1 MHEFLAARHLVEII
15 DVAQQR
21 AVEIAVP
28 DMTYNR
34 RLQIEPIEIR
44 LGLDDTVGEPRNRHT
59 DIGCHNAGPG
69 SQRLHGPVTVVP
81 RLPEPIA
88 VLRSCGPTEFTAA
101 AFVGDLAEIP

>member
-34 RLQIEPIEIR
+34 RLQIEPIESGV
-44 LGLDDTVGEPRNRHT
+44 GLDDTVGAPRNRHT
-59 DIGCHNAGPG
+59 DIGCHNAARG
-69 SQRLHGPVTVVP
+69 SQRLHGPVTVRS

-88 VLRSCGPTEFTAA
+88 VLRLYRIAEFGGL
-101 AFVGDLAEIP
+101 AF